1 MPYLC
6 GSITSWSGREGKR
19 HKQAGHKGTRV
30 KEVSGLIFRKA
41 DLCGS
46 ITSWSGRE
54 GTGIRGRRVRGKGH
68 STKDHNFDLIL
79 GDVYCHFI
87 GAWGFYKE

>member
-1 MPYLC
+1 MWIYFLLVNKRGGQAYRNQGKGGFRAHIQKAPY
-6 GSITSWSGREGKR
+6 
-19 HKQAGHKGTRV
+19 
-30 KEVSGLIFRKA
+30 
-41 DLCGS
+41 LCGS

-54 GTGIRGRRVRGKGH
+54 GTGIRGRRVRGKGY